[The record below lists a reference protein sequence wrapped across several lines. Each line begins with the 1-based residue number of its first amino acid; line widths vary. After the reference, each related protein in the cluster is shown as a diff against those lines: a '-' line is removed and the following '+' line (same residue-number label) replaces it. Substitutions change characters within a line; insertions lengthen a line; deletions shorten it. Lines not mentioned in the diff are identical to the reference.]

1 MMKLKIAF
9 LNICVSTITGICIAG
24 ICQRINN
31 FFFYNVFIGSISA
44 GAMTIILFRLTATKF
59 KIEKSTCIYLTTISV
74 LMSYTFLF
82 TIPLTVDR
90 SYSVWMLKE
99 VAQADAFGLGKEKK
113 NLLEE
118 SSFFFDESNGQ
129 LSRRIDE
136 QVRIGN
142 LKIANSGEVE
152 ITTKGRLWAI
162 FNKYV
167 GIVFGLEPRYS
178 LIE

>member
-1 MMKLKIAF
+1 MKSRISL
-9 LNICVSTITGICIAG
+9 LNICISTVTGICIAA

-44 GAMTIILFRLTATKF
+44 GVMSVIFFLLTKTKF
-59 KIEKSTCIYLTTISV
+59 KPEKSTCIYLTTISV
-74 LMSYTFLF
+74 LISYSFLF

-99 VAQADAFGLGKEKK
+99 VAQANASGLGKEKK

-118 SSFFFDESNGQ
+118 SSVFFDESNGQ
-129 LSRRIDE
+129 LSRRVDE

-142 LKIANSGEVE
+142 IKIVNLEEIE
-152 ITTKGRLWAI
+152 ITTKGKLWAI

-167 GIVFGLEPRYS
+167 GIIFGLEPRYS

>member
-1 MMKLKIAF
+1 
-9 LNICVSTITGICIAG
+9 
-24 ICQRINN
+24 
-31 FFFYNVFIGSISA
+31 
-44 GAMTIILFRLTATKF
+44 
-59 KIEKSTCIYLTTISV
+59 
-74 LMSYTFLF
+74 MSYTFLF

-118 SSFFFDESNGQ
+118 SSVFFDESNGQ